1 MIELTRAVRQTQDG
15 AQANFGMQA
24 LNFGFYFVL
33 TLTTLLFTL
42 AWTKNSVEIIMIETV
57 RQYIEVFQKIVFII
71 LVAKFG

>member
-42 AWTKNSVEIIMIETV
+42 AWTKNWTKNSVEIIMIETV
-57 RQYIEVFQKIVFII
+57 RQYIEVF
-71 LVAKFG
+71 